1 MKGVQVRT
9 NCKHF
14 YLETFTFNNS
24 NHSVF
29 ALLVNPTVSGIFSY
43 LLTLPHWY
51 FCSNFLWCNLSHLSS
66 GLYNT

>member
-9 NCKHF
+9 NYKHF

-43 LLTLPHWY
+43 LLTVPHWY
-51 FCSNFLWCNLSHLSS
+51 FCSNFL
-66 GLYNT
+66 